1 MSSEDNDVNAE
12 AAFRHQTEE
21 MVNWYEAEYDEKWG
35 DAVENLTDSILGITE
50 YRQFDVCFATGGP
63 ARHFKFTVNEDNDVM
78 EMSFWY
84 YDWFYGKEFKI
95 SKHDEAWDA
104 WEELANWVH
113 DAMLSS

>member
-1 MSSEDNDVNAE
+1 MKSEDNDVNAE
-12 AAFRHQTEE
+12 DAFRHQTEE
-21 MVNWYEAEYDEKWG
+21 MVNWYETQDHEEKW
-35 DAVENLTDSILGITE
+35 DYMFTDTILGITE

-63 ARHFKFTVNEDNDVM
+63 ARHFRFTINEENYI
-78 EMSFWY
+78 ESMSFWY

-113 DAMLSS
+113 EVMMSS